1 MSTSKRRKVSASGP
15 PVPAVKRKWDVLYD
29 QCVAKKGIGGEF
41 SMAEL
46 MNLDV
51 TGDHDELAKLC
62 NELLNCYLFALYSR
76 RSTLLYR
83 IRSKE
88 EALK

>member
-15 PVPAVKRKWDVLYD
+15 PVPVVKRKWDMLYD

-51 TGDHDELAKLC
+51 TGDHEELANLC
-62 NELLNCYLFALYSR
+62 NELLSCYLFAPYSR
-76 RSTLLYR
+76 RSTLVYCT
-83 IRSKE
+83 RSKE
-88 EALK
+88 KALK